1 MWKVASKS
9 INFFE
14 KSLNLKSTQAS
25 LRLLSNWDKNV
36 MFQYNYAKFRAKLK
50 IILIL
55 FRNQLNYSIIIIIKP
70 EKVSEIF
77 SKMYFYF

>member
-36 MFQYNYAKFRAKLK
+36 MFQYNYTKIRAKLK

>member
-1 MWKVASKS
+1 MNVASKS

-36 MFQYNYAKFRAKLK
+36 MFQYNYTKIRAKLK

-55 FRNQLNYSIIIIIKP
+55 MI
-70 EKVSEIF
+70 EKRLFIDFIE
-77 SKMYFYF
+77 

>member
-36 MFQYNYAKFRAKLK
+36 MFQYNYAKFRAKL

>member
-36 MFQYNYAKFRAKLK
+36 MFQY
-50 IILIL
+50 
-55 FRNQLNYSIIIIIKP
+55 
-70 EKVSEIF
+70 
-77 SKMYFYF
+77 